1 MVTPLSVRTKE
12 IILGSLLGDG
22 SLAINDKY
30 ANARFS
36 FRHSTAQEIYF
47 FWKVREL
54 KEISSEHCFWLQG
67 KEKPDGWG
75 EKKYRFQSRALPQLT
90 ELFFLTHGNGYRTQI
105 LIRRKWLNQLSPL
118 SLAIWWQDDGS
129 LVSDSRQGVIC
140 TDGFSL
146 EEVKILD
153 RYMKKVWNINTAIG
167 TVKQTGRYRLWIR
180 STKELEKFLR
190 IIIPHIYAR
199 DMLKKV
205 LLLYKDP
212 KLQQRWISE
221 IIALGNFPEN
231 IIIEEILKRKSTLK
245 MFSDKDIVQP
255 L

>member
-1 MVTPLSVRTKE
+1 MITPLSSRIRDIV
-12 IILGSLLGDG
+12 LGSLLGDG

-36 FRHSTAQEIYF
+36 FRHSTVQEKYF
-47 FWKVREL
+47 FWKVGEL
-54 KEISSEHCFWLQG
+54 EEISSKHCFWLQG

-75 EKKYRFQSRALPQLT
+75 DKKYRYQSKALPQLT
-90 ELFFLTHGNGYRTQI
+90 ELFFLTHGNGHVTKIRV
-105 LIRRKWLNQLSPL
+105 RRKWLNQLSPL

-129 LVSDSRQGVIC
+129 LVSDSRQGVFC

-146 EEVKILD
+146 EEVKIID

-167 TVKQTGRYRLWIR
+167 TVKKTGRYRLWIR

-190 IIIPHIYAR
+190 IIIPHIHVR
-199 DMLKKV
+199 DMLRKV
-205 LLLYKDP
+205 LLLYKDS

-221 IIALGNFPEN
+221 IATLGNFPESV
-231 IIIEEILKRKSTLK
+231 IIEEILKRKSSLK
-245 MFSDKDIVQP
+245 IFSDKDIVQS